1 MEIQHSTTEKYI
13 LFIVVATLLTITG
26 FIAISIPAY
35 EQIKLVEA
43 SPTIG
48 AILLMF
54 TGILL
59 IIYGCLEIRKI
70 EKESV

>member
-13 LFIVVATLLTITG
+13 LFIVVATLLTIAG

-35 EQIKLVEA
+35 EQLKLVEA